1 MVVAPPLRS
10 SGDVVLLV
18 VAPAAYAGA
27 MSTAVSA
34 PDRWDEFR
42 NKQREDFADRIIEAV
57 SDAAAGGLNVT
68 DIVRRTGTSRKTF
81 YKYFDSLAAA
91 VIYTQRSVIRRISEH
106 ATTTVPAADS
116 GRERLLSILRD
127 QSTLA
132 TESPALFRFLSYFDY
147 TFRYAG
153 MGRDEQYA
161 FDASMR
167 ALATE
172 ATDIFRS
179 GQSDGS
185 IRADLDPDLTVGAM
199 SGAMIGLVQRYLAI
213 TAATPNPEQL
223 LKLADLEVSA
233 WRSYLL

>member
-1 MVVAPPLRS
+1 M
-10 SGDVVLLV
+10 VLLV
-18 VAPAAYAGA
+18 TAPAAYAGA

-34 PDRWDEFR
+34 PHRWDEFR
-42 NKQREDFADRIIEAV
+42 NKQREDFADRIIESV
-57 SDAAAGGLNVT
+57 SDAAAGALNVT
-68 DIVRRTGTSRKTF
+68 DVVRRTGTSRKTF
-81 YKYFDSLAAA
+81 YKYFDSLTAA
-91 VIYTQRSVIRRISEH
+91 VIYTQRSVIRRVSEH
-106 ATTTVPAADS
+106 AGTTVPAADS
-116 GRERLLSILRD
+116 GRERLLAILRD

-147 TFRYAG
+147 TFRYTG

-161 FDASMR
+161 FDTAMR
-167 ALATE
+167 TLATE

-213 TAATPNPEQL
+213 TAASPNPEQL
-223 LKLADLEVSA
+223 LELADLEVSA
-233 WRSYLL
+233 WRSYLR